1 MYIHVHAMICTPACH
16 LVLAAAQ
23 RTTEANPEPPER
35 SGALGC
41 RVVGVRLVPVDRVF
55 FSSDEMRQKSSP
67 AIAREVTISRVAL
80 YFIEAFAC
88 RAGIITRN
96 DTAPP
101 LYCNLLKTSL
111 PHPHN
116 AT

>member
-1 MYIHVHAMICTPACH
+1 M
-16 LVLAAAQ
+16 
-23 RTTEANPEPPER
+23 
-35 SGALGC
+35 
-41 RVVGVRLVPVDRVF
+41 
-55 FSSDEMRQKSSP
+55 SP
-67 AIAREVTISRVAL
+67 AIAAAVTISRVPL
-80 YFIEAFAC
+80 YYNYIIEAFAC